1 MEPCPNPSPEPAQG
15 ANAQDRFFALTLQT
29 LERLRA
35 TQWDAIATVAGWLG
49 EALARDG
56 WLYVFGTGH
65 SHLVAEEV
73 FYRAGG
79 LAHAVPM
86 LDPRIMLHENA
97 IQATY
102 TEREPGFAARLI
114 AHYPV
119 APGDVLIVVSNSGRN
134 AVPIEMAL
142 AGREKGLRVAAILN
156 RAQSDAWPSRHPS
169 GKKLADVAEVVID
182 NCGPNGD
189 AWLHLPGMPGPI
201 GSTSSLVGLLIIQL
215 IQVRAVELALARGVA
230 PEMYISSNTAGDPH
244 NERLLEKYRHRIRHL

>member
-1 MEPCPNPSPEPAQG
+1 MEQ
-15 ANAQDRFFALTLQT
+15 FFATVQT
-29 LERLRA
+29 TVARFRE
-35 TQWDAIATVAGWLG
+35 TQWDALATVAGWLG
-49 EALARDG
+49 DALARDG

-102 TEREPGFAARLI
+102 TERESGFAADLL
-114 AHYPV
+114 AQYPV

-142 AGREKGLRVAAILN
+142 LGREKGLRVAALLN
-156 RAQSDAWPSRHPS
+156 RAQSDAWPSRHAS

-189 AWLHLPGMPGPI
+189 AWLRLPGMPDAI
-201 GSTSSLVGLLIIQL
+201 GSTSSMIGLLAIQL
-215 IQVRAVELALARGVA
+215 ILVQATEHALARGVV
-230 PEMYISSNTAGDPH
+230 PEMYISSNTQGDDH
-244 NERLLEKYRHRIRHL
+244 NDRLLQKYKSRIRHL

>member
-1 MEPCPNPSPEPAQG
+1 MAPPTPPAPPLEPG
-15 ANAQDRFFALTLQT
+15 NALDRFFTIALDTLQ
-29 LERLRA
+29 RVRA
-35 TQWDAIATVAGWLG
+35 TQWEAIGTVAGWLG

-79 LAHAVPM
+79 LARAVPM

-102 TEREPGFAARLI
+102 TERESGFAAELM
-114 AHYPV
+114 AKYPV
-119 APGDVLIVVSNSGRN
+119 AAGDVLVVVSNSGRN

-189 AWLHLPGMPGPI
+189 AWLQFPGMPGPV
-201 GSTSSLVGLLIIQL
+201 GSTSSMIGLLIIQL

-230 PEMYISSNTAGDPH
+230 PEMYISSNTAGDAH

>member
-1 MEPCPNPSPEPAQG
+1 MNAMEQ
-15 ANAQDRFFALTLQT
+15 F
-29 LERLRA
+29 LEITQRTISRLRE
-35 TQWDAIATVAGWLG
+35 TQWDHIATVAGWLG
-49 EALARDG
+49 EALAREG

-97 IQATY
+97 IEATY
-102 TEREPGFAARLI
+102 TERESGFAADLI
-114 AHYPV
+114 AKYPV
-119 APGDVLIVVSNSGRN
+119 AAGDVLIVVSNSGRN

-142 AGREKGLRVAAILN
+142 AGRERGLRVAAVLN

-169 GKKLADVAEVVID
+169 GRKLADVAEVVID

-189 AWLHLPGMPGPI
+189 AWLQLPGMAGAI
-201 GSTSSLVGLLIIQL
+201 GSTSSLIGLLIIQL

-230 PEMYISSNTAGDPH
+230 PEMYISSNTRGDDH
-244 NERLLEKYRHRIRHL
+244 NERLLQKYRSRIRHL

>member
-1 MEPCPNPSPEPAQG
+1 MNTMDQFFGIAQ
-15 ANAQDRFFALTLQT
+15 QT
-29 LERLRA
+29 LGRLRE
-35 TQWDAIATVAGWLG
+35 TQWDNLATVAGWLG
-49 EALARDG
+49 DALARDG

-65 SHLVAEEV
+65 SHLVAEEI

-86 LDPRIMLHENA
+86 LDSRVMLHEDA

-102 TEREPGFAARLI
+102 TERETGFSARLM

-119 APGDVLIVVSNSGRN
+119 AVGDVLIVVSNSGRN

-142 AGREKGLRVAAILN
+142 AGREKGLRVAAIVN
-156 RAQSDAWPSRHPS
+156 RAQSDAWPSRHSS

-189 AWLHLPGMPGPI
+189 AWLQLPGMPGAI
-201 GSTSSLVGLLIIQL
+201 GSTSSMVGLLIIQL
-215 IQVRAVELALARGVA
+215 IQVRAVELALAKGVA
-230 PEMYISSNTAGDPH
+230 PEMYISSNTSGDDH
-244 NERLLEKYRHRIRHL
+244 NDRLLQKYKSRIRHL

>member
-1 MEPCPNPSPEPAQG
+1 MHMMNEFFTTAQTTM
-15 ANAQDRFFALTLQT
+15 A
-29 LERLRA
+29 RLRA
-35 TQWDAIATVAGWLG
+35 TQWTAITAVGDWLG

-86 LDPRIMLHENA
+86 LDPRVMLHENA

-102 TEREPGFAARLI
+102 TEREQGFAAQLL

-119 APGDVLIVVSNSGRN
+119 AAGDVLVVVSNSGRN

-142 AGREKGLRVAAILN
+142 LGRERGLRVAAILN
-156 RAQSDAWPSRHPS
+156 RTQSDVWPSRHPS
-169 GKKLADVAEVVID
+169 GKKLAEVAEVVID

-189 AWLHLPGMPGPI
+189 AWLKLEGMPDAI
-201 GSTSSLVGLLIIQL
+201 GSTSSMIGLLIIQL
-215 IQVRAVELALARGVA
+215 VLVRAVEVSLARGVA
-230 PEMYISSNTAGDPH
+230 PEMYLSSNTSGDDH
-244 NERLLEKYRHRIRHL
+244 NERLLQKYRSRIRHL

>member
-1 MEPCPNPSPEPAQG
+1 MNAMEQ
-15 ANAQDRFFALTLQT
+15 FFATAQT
-29 LERLRA
+29 TVARFRE
-35 TQWDAIATVAGWLG
+35 TQWDALATVAGWLG
-49 EALARDG
+49 DALARDG

-86 LDPRIMLHENA
+86 LDPRIMVHENA

-102 TEREPGFAARLI
+102 TERESGFAAGLL
-114 AHYPV
+114 AQYPV
-119 APGDVLIVVSNSGRN
+119 AAGDVLIVVSNSGRN

-142 AGREKGLRVAAILN
+142 LGREKGMRVAALLN
-156 RAQSDAWPSRHPS
+156 RTQSDAWPSRHPS

-189 AWLHLPGMPGPI
+189 AWLRLPGMPDAI
-201 GSTSSLVGLLIIQL
+201 GSTSSMVGLLAIQL
-215 IQVRAVELALARGVA
+215 ILVQAVEHALARGVT
-230 PEMYISSNTAGDPH
+230 PEMYISSNTQGYDH
-244 NERLLEKYRHRIRHL
+244 NDRLLQKYKSRIRHL

>member
-1 MEPCPNPSPEPAQG
+1 M
-15 ANAQDRFFALTLQT
+15 NAAEEFFDITRQT
-29 LERLRA
+29 FERLRE
-35 TQWDAIATVAGWLG
+35 TQWDNIATVAGWLG
-49 EALARDG
+49 DALARDG

-65 SHLVAEEV
+65 SHLVAEEI

-86 LDPRIMLHENA
+86 LDSRVMLHEDA
-97 IQATY
+97 IGATY
-102 TEREPGFAARLI
+102 TEREEGFSERLI

-119 APGDVLIVVSNSGRN
+119 AAGDVLIVVSNSGRN

-142 AGREKGLRVAAILN
+142 AGRARGLRVAAILN
-156 RAQSDAWPSRHPS
+156 RTQSEAWPSRHPS

-189 AWLHLPGMPGPI
+189 AWLQLPGMPGAI
-201 GSTSSLVGLLIIQL
+201 GSTSSMAGLLIIQL

-230 PEMYISSNTAGDPH
+230 PEMYISSNTSGDDH
-244 NERLLEKYRHRIRHL
+244 NDRLLQKYKARIRHL

>member
-1 MEPCPNPSPEPAQG
+1 MEPTPAARPDPE
-15 ANAQDRFFALTLQT
+15 NAQDRFFAITLDTLQ
-29 LERLRA
+29 RLRA
-35 TQWDAIATVAGWLG
+35 TQWQAIATVAGWLG

-79 LAHAVPM
+79 LAHAVPV

-102 TEREPGFAARLI
+102 TERESGFAATLL
-114 AHYPV
+114 AQYPV

-142 AGREKGLRVAAILN
+142 AGRAKGLRVAAILN

-189 AWLHLPGMPGPI
+189 AWLHLPGLPGPI

-230 PEMYISSNTAGDPH
+230 PEMYISSNTAGDSH

>member
-1 MEPCPNPSPEPAQG
+1 M
-15 ANAQDRFFALTLQT
+15 NAAERFFQITLETLQRVR
-29 LERLRA
+29 E

-49 EALARDG
+49 ETLARDG

-79 LAHAVPM
+79 LAHAVPL
-86 LDPRIMLHENA
+86 LDPRLMLHENA
-97 IQATY
+97 IEATY
-102 TEREPGFAARLI
+102 AERRSGLAAELL
-114 AHYPV
+114 AQYPV

-134 AVPIEMAL
+134 AVPIEMAHL
-142 AGREKGLRVAAILN
+142 GRARGLRVAAILN

-169 GKKLADVAEVVID
+169 GQKLADVAEVVID

-189 AWLHLPGMPGPI
+189 AWLQLPGMPGPI

-215 IQVRAVELALARGVA
+215 IQVRAVELALERGVA
-230 PEMYISSNTAGDPH
+230 PEMYISSNTRGDDH
-244 NERLLEKYRHRIRHL
+244 NEHLLAKYRHRIRHL

>member
-1 MEPCPNPSPEPAQG
+1 MNAME
-15 ANAQDRFFALTLQT
+15 RFFEIAQQT
-29 LERLRA
+29 LAHVRA
-35 TQWDAIATVAGWLG
+35 TQWDALATVAGWLG

-65 SHLVAEEV
+65 SHLVAEEI

-97 IQATY
+97 IEATY
-102 TEREPGFAARLI
+102 TEREAGFAAKLI
-114 AHYPV
+114 AQYPV
-119 APGDVLIVVSNSGRN
+119 VAGDVLIVVSNSGRN

-142 AGREKGLRVAAILN
+142 AGRERGLRVAAILN

-169 GKKLADVAEVVID
+169 GKKLADVAEVVLD

-189 AWLHLPGMPGPI
+189 AWLQLPGMPGAI
-201 GSTSSLVGLLIIQL
+201 GSTSSMIGLLMIQL
-215 IQVRAVELALARGVA
+215 IQVQAVEHALARGVA
-230 PEMYISSNTAGDPH
+230 PEMYISSNTSGDDH
-244 NERLLEKYRHRIRHL
+244 NDRLLQKYKSRIRHL

>member
-1 MEPCPNPSPEPAQG
+1 M
-15 ANAQDRFFALTLQT
+15 NAAEEFFDITRQT
-29 LERLRA
+29 FERLRE
-35 TQWDAIATVAGWLG
+35 TQWDNIATVAGWLG
-49 EALARDG
+49 DALARDG

-65 SHLVAEEV
+65 SHLVAEEI

-86 LDPRIMLHENA
+86 LDSRVMLHEDA
-97 IQATY
+97 IGATY
-102 TEREPGFAARLI
+102 TEREEGFSERLI

-119 APGDVLIVVSNSGRN
+119 AAGDVLIVVSNSGRN

-142 AGREKGLRVAAILN
+142 AGRARGLRVAAILN
-156 RAQSDAWPSRHPS
+156 RTQSEAWPSRHPS

-189 AWLHLPGMPGPI
+189 AWLQLPGMPGAI
-201 GSTSSLVGLLIIQL
+201 GSTSSMAGLLIIQL

-230 PEMYISSNTAGDPH
+230 PEMYISSNTSGDDH
-244 NERLLEKYRHRIRHL
+244 NDRLLHKYKARIRHL

>member
-1 MEPCPNPSPEPAQG
+1 M
-15 ANAQDRFFALTLQT
+15 NALERFFEIAQQT
-29 LERLRA
+29 LARVRA
-35 TQWDAIATVAGWLG
+35 TQWESLTTVAGWLG
-49 EALARDG
+49 DALARDG

-97 IQATY
+97 IEATY
-102 TEREPGFAARLI
+102 TEREAGFAAKLI

-119 APGDVLIVVSNSGRN
+119 AAGDVLIVVSNSGRN

-142 AGREKGLRVAAILN
+142 AGRERGMRVAAILN
-156 RAQSDAWPSRHPS
+156 RNQSDAWPSRHPS
-169 GKKLADVAEVVID
+169 GKKLADVAEVVLD

-189 AWLHLPGMPGPI
+189 AWLQLPGMPGAI
-201 GSTSSLVGLLIIQL
+201 GSTSSMIGLLMIQL
-215 IQVRAVELALARGVA
+215 IQVQAVELALARGVA
-230 PEMYISSNTAGDPH
+230 PEMYISSNTSGDDH
-244 NERLLEKYRHRIRHL
+244 NDRLLQKYKSRIRHL